1 VGWHLRFSRVDLL
14 EALMDARAV
23 GQVYNHVAPDQGW
36 RIEAAANGDGTSLV
50 TLRRIDPLYS
60 VEDD

>member
-1 VGWHLRFSRVDLL
+1 
-14 EALMDARAV
+14 MDARAV